1 MSHEEESQ
9 YLSIVGNNMITV
21 ISLTL
26 LVAEYFHTLELEVS
40 VIWTAPWNLVKYLYF
55 ANKILPFLVLP
66 FGLVYNLMPDPTPRE
81 CTLVFSVPWIGITMC
96 IMLSEAILYIRLYAL
111 SGHARWTLLLIL
123 VNGST
128 IFIVCNVLFGFYL
141 ARGSWG
147 PSQFQSVPGCFGQFT
162 NNGQLVMIGY
172 AFLLYSVVA
181 TMVLCI
187 YFGVRMFWS
196 SRQSPLIKIFYRDG
210 TFYFVVLALMSV
222 ANGVAAVFLPAG
234 YRFILAPPQAVL
246 HSTLSIRMVLHLRQ
260 QARCEMGLSTV
271 RRIVHGKNPDPK
283 LMMMSVPTHPN
294 NEASSSHLEMGLVP
308 RSPQFKE

>member
-1 MSHEEESQ
+1 MLGGPCFSFSSTDPPSSSCVT
-9 YLSIVGNNMITV
+9 YCSD
-21 ISLTL
+21 STL
-26 LVAEYFHTLELEVS
+26 LVVAVGYHPHNRNDEF
-40 VIWTAPWNLVKYLYF
+40 
-55 ANKILPFLVLP
+55 
-66 FGLVYNLMPDPTPRE
+66 
-81 CTLVFSVPWIGITMC
+81 
-96 IMLSEAILYIRLYAL
+96 
-111 SGHARWTLLLIL
+111 
-123 VNGST
+123 T
-128 IFIVCNVLFGFYL
+128 IFLG
-141 ARGSWG
+141 G

-283 LMMMSVPTHPN
+283 LMMMSVPTHPK
-294 NEASSSHLEMGLVP
+294 NEASSSHLDMGLVP